1 MNVRY
6 TPLDTQKWKQLAL
19 LEHPCYYVTMSYVRL
34 ERVEPE
40 RNMLRF
46 YIVLWA
52 PTLWKTW
59 GVACRW
65 GRIGENPRG
74 ERLHEFDSRDHALR
88 LAAEVI
94 ELRLSHGYVAR

>member
-1 MNVRY
+1 
-6 TPLDTQKWKQLAL
+6 
-19 LEHPCYYVTMSYVRL
+19 MSYVRL

-59 GVACRW
+59 CVARRW
-65 GRIGENPRG
+65 GRIGEQRPRG
-74 ERLHEFDSRDHALR
+74 VRLHECANRDDALR

-94 ELRLSHGYVAR
+94 ELRLRHGYVTK